1 MGRIQS
7 CPLCFMKVILTEKPS
22 VARDIA
28 RCLNIR
34 NKRDG
39 YFEGNG
45 YRITW
50 AFGHLVELKEP
61 DDYHKEWKR
70 WSLESLPIIPDKFG
84 LKARGDAS
92 AKKQLN
98 TIKHLFKSADEII
111 CATDAGREGEL
122 IFRYILSWSQCLS
135 KPFKRL
141 WISSL
146 TDEAIRKGFA
156 QLQDGRLYDNLYRAA
171 KCRSESDWIVGLNAT
186 RLYTLKFGQ
195 KGTLWTIGRVQTPVL
210 ALIVQRDAEI
220 ANFIPKDFWEL
231 QTLYR
236 EAVFQYVGG
245 RFDRQADAEALL
257 SRIDGHEFRITD
269 VKGKKETVNPP
280 LLYDLT
286 DLQKD
291 MSMRYGF
298 TADRTLTCA
307 QQLYE
312 KKHITYPRTDSRYL
326 TSDMKAGMKPLLEKL
341 RGPFGPQIAPLDLD
355 KLTLSA
361 RYFNN
366 AKVTDHHA
374 IIPTTTL
381 PGTLSHDEEKLYQ
394 AIAIRFIAAF
404 YPPCLKQVTTVQGET
419 NQVKFKAIGTVIV
432 SPGWQ
437 ALYKNDGKKDKEQ
450 KILPEFTQGET
461 GPHQP
466 SVSQG
471 KTTPP
476 KPYTEATLLS
486 IMESA
491 GKTCDDEALKEAL
504 KEKGLGTPATR
515 AAIIETLIRRGYIER
530 QKKNLLSTESG
541 RHLISIIADD
551 RLKSAAMTGEWES
564 KLKQIEQSAYDPDR
578 FMAEIIQFT
587 QKIKDESTRP
597 LYDAGRLGDCP
608 LCHKPVIEGR
618 KGYGCSGWKDGC
630 QFVLWKQTYGVPITH
645 DLASQLLQLGR
656 TLQAVAVHI
665 DDNVFN
671 AQLTLNGQGETG
683 HIKAADQSAP
693 AERNAIAACPLCNG
707 RIIETAKAYSC
718 SEWRNGC
725 KAVIWKTI
733 AHKKITVA
741 MAKKMLNTGQTGVLK
756 GFKSAKGTA
765 FDANLKFV
773 DGKVRMD
780 FASRPSKPV

>member
-1 MGRIQS
+1 
-7 CPLCFMKVILTEKPS
+7 MKVILTEKPS

-34 NKRDG
+34 DKRDG

-70 WSLESLPIIPDKFG
+70 WSLESLPIIPEKFG

-98 TIKHLFKSADEII
+98 TIKQLFKAADEII

-146 TDEAIRKGFA
+146 TDDAIRKGFA

-291 MSMRYGF
+291 MSIRHGF

-326 TSDMKAGMKPLLEKL
+326 TNDMKAGMKPLLEKL

-355 KLTLSA
+355 KLALSA

-491 GKTCDDEALKEAL
+491 GKTCDDETLKEAL

-515 AAIIETLIRRGYIER
+515 AAIIETLIRRRYIER
-530 QKKNLLSTESG
+530 QKKNLLSTELG
-541 RHLISIIADD
+541 RHLIGLIADD

-665 DDNVFN
+665 DDTVFN

-683 HIKAADQSAP
+683 YIKATVQMQP
-693 AERNAIAACPLCNG
+693 AEREAIAACPLCSG

-773 DGKVRMD
+773 DGKVQMD

>member
-1 MGRIQS
+1 
-7 CPLCFMKVILTEKPS
+7 MKVILTEKPS

-34 NKRDG
+34 DKRDG

-70 WSLESLPIIPDKFG
+70 WSLESLPIIPEKFG

-98 TIKHLFKSADEII
+98 TIKQLFKAADEII

-146 TDEAIRKGFA
+146 TDDAIRKGFA

-291 MSMRYGF
+291 MSIRHGF

-326 TSDMKAGMKPLLEKL
+326 TNDMKAGMKPLLEKL

-355 KLTLSA
+355 KLALSA

-491 GKTCDDEALKEAL
+491 GKTCDDETLKEAL

-515 AAIIETLIRRGYIER
+515 AAIIETLIRRRYIER

-541 RHLISIIADD
+541 RHLIGLIADD

-683 HIKAADQSAP
+683 YIKAKVQMQP
-693 AERNAIAACPLCNG
+693 AEREAIAACPLCSG

-773 DGKVRMD
+773 DGKVQMD

>member
-1 MGRIQS
+1 
-7 CPLCFMKVILTEKPS
+7 MKVILTEKPS

-34 NKRDG
+34 DKRDG

-70 WSLESLPIIPDKFG
+70 WSLESLPIIPEKFG

-98 TIKHLFKSADEII
+98 TIKHLFKAADEII

-291 MSMRYGF
+291 MSIRHGF

-326 TSDMKAGMKPLLEKL
+326 TNDMKAGMKPLLEKL

-355 KLTLSA
+355 KLALSA

-381 PGTLSHDEEKLYQ
+381 PGTLSYDEEKLYQ

-419 NQVKFKAIGTVIV
+419 NQVKFKAAGTVIV

-466 SVSQG
+466 AVSQG

-541 RHLISIIADD
+541 RHLIGLIADD

-665 DDNVFN
+665 DDTVFN

-683 HIKAADQSAP
+683 YIKATVQMQP
-693 AERNAIAACPLCNG
+693 AEREAIAACPLCSG

-773 DGKVRMD
+773 DGKVQMD

>member
-7 CPLCFMKVILTEKPS
+7 CPFCFMKVILTEKPS

-70 WSLESLPIIPDKFG
+70 WSLASLPIIPEKFG

-98 TIKHLFKSADEII
+98 TIKQLFKSADEII

-146 TDEAIRKGFA
+146 TDESIRKGFA

-195 KGTLWTIGRVQTPVL
+195 GGTLWTIGRVQTPVL

-220 ANFIPKDFWEL
+220 ADFIPKDFWEL

-236 EAVFQYVGG
+236 DAVFQYVGG

-291 MSMRYGF
+291 MSLRYGF
-298 TADRTLTCA
+298 TADRTLSCA

-326 TSDMKAGMKPLLEKL
+326 SSDMKAGMKPLLEKL
-341 RGPFGPQIAPLDLD
+341 RGPFGPQIAPLDLE

-381 PGTLSHDEEKLYQ
+381 PGTLSYDEEKLYQ

-419 NQVKFKAIGTVIV
+419 NQVKFKATGTVIV

-530 QKKNLLSTESG
+530 QKKNLLSTEAG
-541 RHLISIIADD
+541 RHLISIIVDD

-618 KGYGCSGWKDGC
+618 KGYGCSGWKEGC
-630 QFVLWKQTYGVPITH
+630 QFVLWKQTYGVPVTH

-656 TLQAVAVHI
+656 TLQAVAIHV

-683 HIKAADQSAP
+683 YIKAADRPAP
-693 AERNAIAACPLCNG
+693 VERETIANCPLCSG

-756 GFKSAKGTA
+756 GFKSAKGKA

-773 DGKVRMD
+773 DGKVQMD

>member
-1 MGRIQS
+1 
-7 CPLCFMKVILTEKPS
+7 MKVILTEKPS

-45 YRITW
+45 YQITW

-70 WSLESLPIIPDKFG
+70 WSLEALPIIPEKFG
-84 LKARGDAS
+84 LKARGDSS

-98 TIKHLFKSADEII
+98 TIKQLFKSADEII

-122 IFRYILSWSQCLS
+122 IFRYILTWSQCLS

-156 QLQDGRLYDNLYRAA
+156 QLQDGRVYDNLYRAA

-195 KGTLWTIGRVQTPVL
+195 NGTLWTIGRVQTPVL

-236 EAVFQYVGG
+236 DTIFQYAGG
-245 RFDRQADAEALL
+245 RFDQQADAEVLL
-257 SRIDGHEFRITD
+257 SRIDGHEFRITA
-269 VKGKKETVNPP
+269 VKGKQETVNPP

-312 KKHITYPRTDSRYL
+312 KKHITYPRTDSRHL
-326 TSDMKAGMKPLLEKL
+326 SNDMKAGMKPLLEKL
-341 RGPFGPQIAPLDLD
+341 RTPFGPQIAPLDLD
-355 KLTLSA
+355 KLALNA

-381 PGTLSHDEEKLYQ
+381 PGNLSYDEEKLYQ

-404 YPPCLKQVTTVQGET
+404 YPPCIKQVTTVQGET
-419 NQVKFKAIGTVIV
+419 NQVQFKTTGTVIV

-437 ALYKNDGKKDKEQ
+437 ALYKNDDKKDKEQ

-476 KPYTEATLLS
+476 KSYTEAALLS
-486 IMESA
+486 MMESA

-530 QKKNLLSTESG
+530 QKKNLLSTEAG
-541 RHLISIIADD
+541 RHLIAIIADD

-564 KLKQIEQSAYDPDR
+564 KLKKIEQHAYDPDQ

-587 QKIKDESTRP
+587 QKIKDESTKP
-597 LYDAGRLGDCP
+597 LYDAGKLGACP
-608 LCHKPVIEGR
+608 LCRKPVIEGR
-618 KGYGCSGWKDGC
+618 KGYGCSDWKEGC
-630 QFVLWKQTYGVPITH
+630 QFVLWKEVYGVPVTH
-645 DLASQLLQLGR
+645 ELASQLLQNGT
-656 TLQAVAVHI
+656 TLQAYKVHVG
-665 DDNVFN
+665 DEVFN
-671 AQLTLNGQGETG
+671 AQLTLNAQGEAG
-683 HIKAADQSAP
+683 YIKAAGKSAP
-693 AERNAIAACPLCNG
+693 IAKEAIAACPLCSG
-707 RIIETAKAYSC
+707 QIIETPKAYSC

-733 AHKKITVA
+733 AHKKITAA
-741 MAKKMLNTGQTGVLK
+741 MAKKMITTGQTGVLK
-756 GFKSAKGTA
+756 GFKSAKGAA

-773 DGKVRMD
+773 DGKVQMD
-780 FASRPSKPV
+780 FSKPA

>member
-1 MGRIQS
+1 
-7 CPLCFMKVILTEKPS
+7 MKVILTEKPS
-22 VARDIA
+22 VARDLA

-34 NKRDG
+34 NRRDG

-61 DDYHKEWKR
+61 DDYRKEWKR
-70 WSLESLPIIPDKFG
+70 WSLESLPIIPEKFG

-98 TIKHLFKSADEII
+98 VIKQLFKEADEII

-146 TDEAIRKGFA
+146 TDESIRKGFA
-156 QLQDGRLYDNLYRAA
+156 QLRDGRLYDNLYRAA
-171 KCRSESDWIVGLNAT
+171 RCRSESDWIVGLNAT

-195 KGTLWTIGRVQTPVL
+195 RGTLWTIGRVQTPVL

-236 EAVFQYVGG
+236 DTVFQYTGG

-257 SRIDGHEFRITD
+257 SRIDGHAFRITD
-269 VKGKKETVNPP
+269 VKGKQETVNPP

-326 TSDMKAGMKPLLEKL
+326 SNDMKAGMKPLLEKL
-341 RGPFGPQIAPLDLD
+341 RGPFGAQIASLDLD
-355 KLTLSA
+355 KLALSA
-361 RYFNN
+361 RYFNT

-374 IIPTTTL
+374 IIPTMTL
-381 PGTLSHDEEKLYQ
+381 PGNLSHDEEKLYQ
-394 AIAIRFIAAF
+394 AIAMRFIAAF
-404 YPPCLKQVTTVQGET
+404 YPPCIKQVTTVQGEA
-419 NQVKFKAIGTVIV
+419 NQVKFKATGTVIV

-437 ALYKNDGKKDKEQ
+437 ALYKNDEKRDKEQ
-450 KILPEFTQGET
+450 KILPDFKPGES

-466 SVSQG
+466 LVTQG

-486 IMESA
+486 MMESA
-491 GKTCDDEALKEAL
+491 GKTCDDETLKEAL

-515 AAIIETLIRRGYIER
+515 ASIIETLIKRGYIER
-530 QKKNLLSTESG
+530 QKKNLLSAEAG

-564 KLKQIEQSAYDPDR
+564 KLKKIEQNAYDPDR

-587 QKIKDESTRP
+587 QKIKDESSKP
-597 LYDAGRLGDCP
+597 LYDAGRLGECP
-608 LCHKPVIEGR
+608 LCRGPVIEGR
-618 KGYGCSGWKDGC
+618 KGYGCSGWKEGC
-630 QFVLWKQTYGVPITH
+630 QFVLWKEAYGVPVTH
-645 DLASQLLQLGR
+645 EMASQLLQHGR
-656 TLQAVAVHI
+656 TLNAHAVHVGGE
-665 DDNVFN
+665 VFN
-671 AQLTLNGQGETG
+671 AHLTLSAQGETG
-683 HIKAADQSAP
+683 YIKASGQPAP
-693 AERNAIAACPLCNG
+693 VAAEAIAACPLCG
-707 RIIETAKAYSC
+707 GQIIETPKAYSC
-718 SEWRNGC
+718 SEWRSGC

-733 AHKKITVA
+733 AHKKITAA
-741 MAKKMLNTGQTGVLK
+741 MAKKLIATGQTGVLK
-756 GFKSAKGTA
+756 GFKSAKGAA

-780 FASRPSKPV
+780 FSKPV

>member
-1 MGRIQS
+1 
-7 CPLCFMKVILTEKPS
+7 MKVILTEKPS

-70 WSLESLPIIPDKFG
+70 WSLASLPIIPEKFG

-98 TIKHLFKSADEII
+98 VIKQLFKEADEII

-146 TDEAIRKGFA
+146 TDESIRKGFA

-171 KCRSESDWIVGLNAT
+171 RCRSESDWIVGLNAT

-195 KGTLWTIGRVQTPVL
+195 RGTLWTIGRVQTPVL

-220 ANFIPKDFWEL
+220 ANFTPKDFWEL

-236 EAVFQYVGG
+236 DTVFQYVGG

-257 SRIDGHEFRITD
+257 GRIDGHEFRITD
-269 VKGKKETVNPP
+269 VKGKQETVNPP

-326 TSDMKAGMKPLLEKL
+326 SSDMKAGMKPLLEKL
-341 RGPFGPQIAPLDLD
+341 RGPFGAQIAPLDLD
-355 KLTLSA
+355 KLALSA
-361 RYFNN
+361 RYFNT

-374 IIPTTTL
+374 IIPTMTL
-381 PGTLSHDEEKLYQ
+381 PGNLSHDEERLYQ

-404 YPPCLKQVTTVQGET
+404 HPPCIKQVTTVQGEA
-419 NQVKFKAIGTVIV
+419 NRVKFKTTGTVIV

-437 ALYKNDGKKDKEQ
+437 ALYKNDDKRDKEQ
-450 KILPEFTQGET
+450 KILPEFKQGES

-466 SVSQG
+466 SVTQG

-486 IMESA
+486 MMESA
-491 GKTCDDEALKEAL
+491 GKTCDDETLKEAL

-515 AAIIETLIRRGYIER
+515 ASIIETLIKRGYIER
-530 QKKNLLSTESG
+530 QKKNLLSTEAG
-541 RHLISIIADD
+541 RHLISIIGDD

-564 KLKQIEQSAYDPDR
+564 KLKKIEQNAYDPDR

-587 QKIKDESTRP
+587 QKIKDESAKP
-597 LYDAGRLGDCP
+597 LYDAGRLGECP
-608 LCHKPVIEGR
+608 LCRKPVIEGR
-618 KGYGCSGWKDGC
+618 RGYGCSGWKEGC
-630 QFVLWKQTYGVPITH
+630 RFVLWKEVYGVPVTH
-645 DLASQLLQLGR
+645 ELASQLLQHGR
-656 TLQAVAVHI
+656 TLEACKVHI
-665 DDNVFN
+665 GDEVFN
-671 AQLTLNGQGETG
+671 AQLTLNAQGETG
-683 HIKAADQSAP
+683 YIKASGQPAP
-693 AERNAIAACPLCNG
+693 VAPEAIAACPLCSG
-707 RIIETAKAYSC
+707 QIIETAKAYSC
-718 SEWRNGC
+718 SEWRSGC

-733 AHKKITVA
+733 AHKKITAA
-741 MAKKMLNTGQTGVLK
+741 MAKKLIATGQTGVLK
-756 GFKSAKGTA
+756 GFKSAKGAA

-773 DGKVRMD
+773 DGKVQMD
-780 FASRPSKPV
+780 FSKPV